1 MPKDSQGKV
10 QRNKIRDELTKAGRQ
25 KILGE
30 EYWPKKGKG
39 GRISHK
45 KEVKIKRKY
54 VMSYSKSLK
63 INSKTEQS
71 PTVWA
76 DKELRLKKNKPQ
88 ERKLIYYEC

>member
-1 MPKDSQGKV
+1 
-10 QRNKIRDELTKAGRQ
+10 
-25 KILGE
+25 
-30 EYWPKKGKG
+30 
-39 GRISHK
+39 
-45 KEVKIKRKY
+45 
-54 VMSYSKSLK
+54 MSYSKSLK